1 MMFMGFFWI
10 IIVIGL
16 VVFLFRG
23 AVPGCCGPMNMD
35 SRDMNSALD
44 ILKRRYAS
52 GEITREEYEEKK
64 RELQQRSRHI
74 NPPGGG
80 R

>member
-16 VVFLFRG
+16 VFLFRDAIPVYRNTTTG
-23 AVPGCCGPMNMD
+23 D
-35 SRDMNSALD
+35 SALD

-64 RELQQRSRHI
+64 RALH
-74 NPPGGG
+74 
-80 R
+80 

>member
-16 VVFLFRG
+16 FFLVRG
-23 AVPGCCGPMNMD
+23 VVPGCCGPMDMD
-35 SRDMNSALD
+35 SKHMDSALD

-64 RELQQRSRHI
+64 RSLR
-74 NPPGGG
+74 
-80 R
+80 

>member
-16 VVFLFRG
+16 FFLFRR
-23 AVPGCCGPMNMD
+23 AVPGCCGTMDMD
-35 SRDMNSALD
+35 SRHVDSALD

-52 GEITREEYEEKK
+52 GEINREEYEEKK
-64 RELQQRSRHI
+64 KELA
-74 NPPGGG
+74 
-80 R
+80 